1 MTTMENPDI
10 LIIGGGPAGIVAA
23 LTARRYYPDKT
34 VLLAKSVEKGVVPC
48 GIPYMAASLK
58 SPEDNA
64 LTSTPLV
71 KNGVEVFCGE
81 AVSIDRALKQVHF
94 ADGSSR
100 SYKKLVLAAGST
112 PFMPK
117 NSGAGLGGVFRI
129 YKDLDLLKKMFA
141 DLAATANVAV
151 LGGGFIGVELAEE
164 LAKAG
169 RRVTLLEMQ
178 DELLSNS
185 FDPEFGALVREKLE
199 AAGVKVLTG
208 VKVEAFE
215 GNGRVERL
223 RLAGGAVVPAGA
235 AVLGIGAVP
244 NAGLAADAG
253 LEISKTGAIAVDEYM
268 RTADPD
274 IFAVGDCAEK
284 KDFFTRRPVAV
295 MLASTATAE
304 ARVAGS
310 NLFGLKVVR
319 ENKGTIAAYSTC
331 VDGLVLASA
340 GLTEAAARKEGFE
353 IVTGLCE
360 GFDKHPGTMP
370 GTSKVKLKLVFS
382 RHSGLLMGGQVAGGI
397 SCGELINVVGTAVQ
411 TGVSVSELETL
422 QVATHPWLTAA
433 PTAYP
438 VVAAA
443 LDASVKMFR
452 LMAKED

>member
-10 LIIGGGPAGIVAA
+10 LVIGGGPAGIVAA
-23 LTARRYYPDKT
+23 LTARRYYPDKR

-58 SPEDNA
+58 SPEDNS
-64 LTSTPLV
+64 LTSAPLV
-71 KNGVEVFCGE
+71 TNGVEVFCGE
-81 AVSIDRALKQVHF
+81 AVTLDRGLKLVRF
-94 ADGSSR
+94 ADGSAR
-100 SYKKLVLAAGST
+100 GYKKLVLAAGST
-112 PFMPK
+112 PFLPK
-117 NSGAGLGGVFRI
+117 IPGSGLGGVFCI

-141 DLAATANVAV
+141 DLAGAENVAV
-151 LGGGFIGVELAEE
+151 LGGGFIGVELADE
-164 LAKAG
+164 LAKSG

-178 DELLSNS
+178 DALLSNS
-185 FDPEFGALVREKLE
+185 FDPEFGALMREKLE
-199 AAGVKVLTG
+199 AQDVKVMTG

-215 GNGRVERL
+215 GEGRVERV
-223 RLAGGAVVPAGA
+223 RLGGGISLPCGA
-235 AVLGIGAVP
+235 AVLAIGAVP
-244 NAGLAADAG
+244 NAVLAADSG
-253 LEISKTGAIAVDEYM
+253 LDISKTGAICVDEYM
-268 RTADPD
+268 RTSDPD

-284 KDFFTRRPVAV
+284 KDFFTRRQVSV

-319 ENKGTIAAYSTC
+319 ESKGTIAAYSTC

-360 GFDKHPGTMP
+360 GFDKHPSSMP
-370 GTSKVKLKLVFS
+370 GTSKVELKLVFS
-382 RHSGLLMGGQVAGGI
+382 RHSGLLMGGQVSGGI
-397 SCGELINVVGTAVQ
+397 SCGELINIVGVAVQ
-411 TGVSVSELETL
+411 AGMSVSELETL

-443 LDASVKMFR
+443 MDASVKLFR
-452 LMAKED
+452 MKKEA

>member
-1 MTTMENPDI
+1 MNTDQSSDI
-10 LIIGGGPAGIVAA
+10 LVVGGGPAGIVAA

-34 VLLAKSVEKGVVPC
+34 VLLAKSVANGVVPC

-58 SPEDNA
+58 SPEENA
-64 LTSTPLV
+64 LTSVPLV
-71 KNGVEVFCGE
+71 KNGVKVFCGE
-81 AVSIDRALKQVHF
+81 AVSVDRALKLVRF

-100 SYKKLVLAAGST
+100 GYKKLVLAAGST

-117 NSGAGLGGVFRI
+117 ISGAGLGGVFRI
-129 YKDLDLLKKMFA
+129 YKDLDLLKKMFS
-141 DLAATANVAV
+141 DLAAAENVAV
-151 LGGGFIGVELAEE
+151 LGGGFIGVELADE
-164 LAKAG
+164 LFKAG

-178 DELLSNS
+178 DSLLSNS
-185 FDPEFGALVREKLE
+185 FDPEFGALMRAKLE
-199 AAGVKVLTG
+199 AQGVKVMTG
-208 VKVEAFE
+208 AKVAAFE
-215 GNGRVERL
+215 GDGRVERVAL
-223 RLAGGAVVPAGA
+223 SGGLPCGA
-235 AVLGIGAVP
+235 AVLAIGAVP

-253 LEISKTGAIAVDEYM
+253 LEVSKAGAILVDEYM
-268 RTADPD
+268 RTSDPD

-284 KDFFTRRPVAV
+284 KDFFTRRRVAV

-331 VDGLVLASA
+331 VNGLVLASA

-360 GFDKHPGTMP
+360 GFDKHPASMP
-370 GTSKVKLKLVFS
+370 GTSAVKLKLVFS
-382 RHSGLLMGGQVAGGI
+382 RYSGLLMGGQVAGGI
-397 SCGELINVVGTAVQ
+397 SSGELINVVGVAVQ
-411 TGVSVSELETL
+411 TGMSVSELETL

-443 LDASVKMFR
+443 LDASVKLFHSI
-452 LMAKED
+452 KEN

>member
-1 MTTMENPDI
+1 MTKMENPDI
-10 LIIGGGPAGIVAA
+10 LVIGGGPAGIVAA
-23 LTARRYYPDKT
+23 LTARRYYPDKS
-34 VLLAKSVEKGVVPC
+34 VLLAKSVANGVVPC

-58 SPEDNA
+58 SPEENA
-64 LTSTPLV
+64 LTSAPLV

-81 AVSIDRALKQVHF
+81 AVSIDRGLKLVRF
-94 ADGSSR
+94 ADGSAR
-100 SYKKLVLAAGST
+100 GYKKLVLAAGST

-117 NSGAGLGGVFRI
+117 ISGSGLGGIFRI

-141 DLAATANVAV
+141 DLAAAENVAV
-151 LGGGFIGVELAEE
+151 LGGGFIGVELADE
-164 LAKAG
+164 LAKTG
-169 RRVTLLEMQ
+169 RKVTLLEMQ
-178 DELLSNS
+178 DSLLSNS
-185 FDPEFGALVREKLE
+185 FDPEFGGMMRAKLE
-199 AAGVKVLTG
+199 AQGVKVMTG
-208 VKVEAFE
+208 TKVVAFE
-215 GNGRVERL
+215 GEGRVERVL
-223 RLAGGAVVPAGA
+223 LGGGVSLPCSA
-235 AVLGIGAVP
+235 AVLAIGAVP
-244 NAGLAADAG
+244 NAGLAADSG
-253 LEISKTGAIAVDEYM
+253 LEVSKAGAIWVDEYM
-268 RTADPD
+268 RTSDPD

-284 KDFFTRRPVAV
+284 KDFFTRKPVSV

-360 GFDKHPGTMP
+360 GFDKHPASMP
-370 GTSKVKLKLVFS
+370 GTSAVKLKLVFS
-382 RHSGLLMGGQVAGGI
+382 RHSGLLMGGQVSGGI
-397 SCGELINVVGTAVQ
+397 SCGELINIVGVAVQ
-411 TGVSVSELETL
+411 TGMSVSELETL

-443 LDASVKMFR
+443 LDASVKLFK
-452 LMAKED
+452 LTKES